1 MDENFQNYYGMNYHG
16 IGGVGKSSLLH
27 QLEKELLGSEEDGQ
41 RQGWDLGAE
50 ACARARSKLAALG
63 KKQRPVV
70 LRADFDDS
78 SLNTPED
85 VLFRFRTQI
94 LSQYP
99 GAVFPLFDMAM
110 HRLSQKYGKP
120 LPPEEQK
127 ELLIDNPVLSFALD
141 TVGDLAGIGMIIGA
155 ARTVMQV
162 SQGVSRHLLE
172 RKNSIRRANLEM
184 ARMSGPE
191 LAKRLPYYF
200 SMDVNAMD
208 LPLVCVYL
216 DTYEKM
222 VSRAEGAGSSTG
234 FTEEWL
240 CGEAGLLHNLGN
252 GVFAIAGRER
262 LAWEGLVECR
272 YIEALSRQD
281 SVEFLDGC
289 GIRDARL
296 QEEIYWLTG
305 GEPVYLDLCVDE
317 YESLKDRGKEPGP
330 EDFGRNRERL
340 VERQIRYVPVNL
352 REAVFILSAM
362 GRFTDRLYQLLA
374 EKIPQLPCKG
384 GTEYELLTH
393 LTYIQEEDGGWSIQR
408 SVADILSEKLP
419 SATREL
425 VTEVLF
431 QIADRK
437 FQGSH
442 GEDLEE
448 ESLDALYVLFEMDG
462 EKHPSP
468 RLARAMTDR
477 AKEEQRKRHFASSAE
492 WQLRGVEMWKRLGDC
507 PGQLM
512 ESYCDMAEIFMEMGQ
527 ERQAANV
534 CREGLE
540 FFYGWEQEAGR
551 GQEAGW
557 GQEADREQ
565 ETGWGQEA
573 DREQETDWGQE
584 AGWGQGAGR
593 GQEADREQEAGWEQ
607 EADWEQEA
615 GWEKQAALGKKD
627 WKEGAALEEC
637 FRFLKT
643 CARIYESTAPTEK
656 EAPAVWRALLEL
668 RRRLAP
674 QERREI
680 LETEYELAMYQED
693 CEARYG
699 ILEKLLE
706 GFEQL
711 DGENR
716 EQHPD
721 TLLVLD
727 SMQDACRGRQDELIR
742 ESLGSRCFIHRN
754 FHKAEPD
761 TESGSFEEGMEEYPC
776 RGEELEAEIQRWQD
790 IRLKHC
796 EAIWNWDFNLS
807 QDLELDRLNILER
820 WCCQTTAMEEE
831 QLFSV
836 CQQLYE
842 IYKKKLGLLHP
853 STLKAGGNGVSI
865 FVRTM
870 NKRQIRDQAFD
881 GGKDSDAYKIIDS
894 MPDGITYDFILPD
907 LFKDPERLIHKC
919 RVFIGLCYEAL
930 GSGHPFICDAKEPLA
945 CIYESCGRYDEA
957 IACRRDMAEGYAG
970 FYGRDSSQAVASW
983 RRLVDLLL
991 RSGRWEEAVSRQEQ
1005 LGAALKT
1012 ASDKTE
1018 ACCQLDRLCGILY
1031 ALLNREIGSGAE
1043 AVGEDN
1049 LEYLENLSQTC
1060 RELVQMAGELPGRKT
1075 DFHGPKRLFDILL
1088 ALSKQEK
1095 EPGKERMDR
1104 LCQAFCQ
1111 LSGFYGETD
1120 GEALDR
1126 EKKLVQL
1133 LWKSDF
1139 WRKQQHGRN
1148 ILFRQ

>member
-1 MDENFQNYYGMNYHG
+1 
-16 IGGVGKSSLLH
+16 
-27 QLEKELLGSEEDGQ
+27 
-41 RQGWDLGAE
+41 
-50 ACARARSKLAALG
+50 
-63 KKQRPVV
+63 
-70 LRADFDDS
+70 
-78 SLNTPED
+78 
-85 VLFRFRTQI
+85 
-94 LSQYP
+94 
-99 GAVFPLFDMAM
+99 
-110 HRLSQKYGKP
+110 
-120 LPPEEQK
+120 
-127 ELLIDNPVLSFALD
+127 
-141 TVGDLAGIGMIIGA
+141 MIIGA

-234 FTEEWL
+234 FMEERL

-593 GQEADREQEAGWEQ
+593 GQEADREQEAGWE
-607 EADWEQEA
+607 
-615 GWEKQAALGKKD
+615 KQAALGKKD

-727 SMQDACRGRQDELIR
+727 SMQDACRGRQDELMR
-742 ESLGSRCFIHRN
+742 ESLDSRCFIHRN

-796 EAIWNWDFNLS
+796 EIIWNWDFNLS

-842 IYKKKLGLLHP
+842 VYKKKLGPLHP

-1133 LWKSDF
+1133 LWKSGYLEEAATWQEHFVQAMKGTWDEGELF
-1139 WRKQQHGRN
+1139 GELGNLFDILQDRVKQEATSTTGALTEECAQ
-1148 ILFRQ
+1148 LLKEVTVSET